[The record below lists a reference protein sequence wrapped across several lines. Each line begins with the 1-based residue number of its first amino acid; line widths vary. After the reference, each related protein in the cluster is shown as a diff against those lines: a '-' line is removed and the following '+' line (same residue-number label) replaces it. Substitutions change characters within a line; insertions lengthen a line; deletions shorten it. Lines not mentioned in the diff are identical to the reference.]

1 MYRIRT
7 ARQRIAII
15 ALLLSVFLLM
25 CVWYG
30 SLVPAPAMGDY
41 PSETEVVTDYDQYVG
56 DRVSVG
62 GTVNRTGSTELV
74 LTAPDGKRFN
84 LTIQNV
90 STSISPGDRIRVYG
104 TLQSGQTLHAIN
116 TVVVPRTALWYTWGV
131 SLLGGLIVLYRV
143 VRDWRFDTADLAF
156 KPRTKDCS
164 AASTSE
170 SSDGEDSA

>member
-30 SLVPAPAMGDY
+30 SLTPAPAMGDY
-41 PSETEVVTDYDQYVG
+41 PSETEVVTDYDRYVG
-56 DRVSVG
+56 DRVTAG
-62 GTVNRTGSTELV
+62 GTVQRTGSTELI
-74 LTAPDGKRFN
+74 LTVPDGKR
-84 LTIQNV
+84 LSLIIQNV

-104 TLQSGQTLHAIN
+104 TLQSGRTLHAVN
-116 TVVVPRTALWYTWGV
+116 TVVVPRTRLWYTWGV

-143 VRDWRFDTADLAF
+143 IRDWRFDTADLVF
-156 KPRTKDCS
+156 RPHPEKR
-164 AASTSE
+164 SE
-170 SSDGEDSA
+170 STDGEDSA